1 MLSFCINSRYA
12 GYFYSGYDPRSFNI
26 LLEIVKV
33 LAPVFLFVVSN
44 WCLTTLM
51 DGNGSMKD
59 IYTAVCYSLTPM
71 ILILN
76 PLTIASQF
84 LSLNESA
91 YYIFFEVAMY
101 VWIIGLIFF
110 GTMVTH
116 QYSFLKTVVTTVLE
130 LIGMLIIVFLL
141 LLLYNVVGT
150 VLTFLSNSWSEL
162 SFRFY

>member
-1 MLSFCINSRYA
+1 M
-12 GYFYSGYDPRSFNI
+12 
-26 LLEIVKV
+26 